1 MLAYVGKG
9 GDGSY
14 LPFHYNTALNA
25 AEIEISDD
33 MFVITR
39 ETAEAYIEKQKTP
52 EQVET
57 GRGALERAYTQ
68 EEGPSITPG
77 RQQRRWCTLD
87 GGGKAHR
94 GSGRPF
100 VEWRGPGTEVDELL
114 HQGAIQICDWQGAQA
129 SSFDRG
135 PPG

>member
-77 RQQRRWCTLD
+77 VSNGAGAPWISRAGGRR
-87 GGGKAHR
+87 K
-94 GSGRPF
+94 
-100 VEWRGPGTEVDELL
+100 
-114 HQGAIQICDWQGAQA
+114 
-129 SSFDRG
+129 G
-135 PPG
+135 PPREWSAFRGVARSRHRSG